1 MSNKKVLILD
11 TNEINQKTKRIAYQL
26 LEQNDSAKEL
36 VLIGIQPNGF
46 KYAQQLEKEIIS
58 IDGVKVTLLSLS
70 MDKHAPNGGE
80 VILENGKLSL
90 DNKTVILVDDVA
102 NTGKTLYH
110 ALKPIM
116 NFTPAKVQA
125 VALVDRQH
133 KLFPVSPDI
142 VGLSLST
149 TLQEHIA
156 VEYDSKGNGRA
167 YLM

>member
-1 MSNKKVLILD
+1 MSHKKVLILD

-26 LEQNDSAKEL
+26 LEQNDTVKEL
-36 VLIGIQPNGF
+36 ILIGIQPNGY
-46 KYAQQLEKEIIS
+46 KYAQQLQNEIEA
-58 IDGVKVTLLSLS
+58 IDGVKVTLLSLT
-70 MDKHAPNGGE
+70 MNKKEPNGRE
-80 VILENGKLSL
+80 INLETGKLNL
-90 DNKTVILVDDVA
+90 DQKTVVLVDDVA
-102 NTGKTLYH
+102 NTGKTLYY

-156 VEYDSKGNGRA
+156 VEYDSKGNGKA
-167 YLM
+167 YLV

>member
-1 MSNKKVLILD
+1 MSHKKVLILD

-26 LEQNDSAKEL
+26 LEQNDTVKEL
-36 VLIGIQPNGF
+36 ILIGIQPNGY
-46 KYAQQLEKEIIS
+46 KYAQQLQNEIEA
-58 IDGVKVTLLSLS
+58 IDGVKVTLLSLT
-70 MDKHAPNGGE
+70 MNKKEPNGRE
-80 VILENGKLSL
+80 INLETGKLNL
-90 DNKTVILVDDVA
+90 DQKTVVLVDDVA
-102 NTGKTLYH
+102 NTGKTLYY

-156 VEYDSKGNGRA
+156 VEYDSMGNGKA
-167 YLM
+167 YLV